1 MDMTKFDALARG
13 LGSGLNR
20 RSALRGLAA
29 GALSVTVGGSAL
41 DADARR
47 RRKTKKKKNRGGD
60 DTGSAENLANGAFC
74 QRSSQCGPANNI
86 CAVAVNASNSDK
98 TCCGATG
105 AVCGAPNGDGDDTA
119 PFCCAGYDCF
129 LNTGSSTGVCQ
140 LVPDVL

>member
-1 MDMTKFDALARG
+1 MEITKFDALARG

-20 RSALRGLAA
+20 RSALRGLVA
-29 GALSVTVGGSAL
+29 GALTVAVGGSAL
-41 DADARR
+41 DADAKRR
-47 RRKTKKKKNRGGD
+47 RRKNKKKKVRGG
-60 DTGSAENLANGAFC
+60 GGAETLPNGAFC
-74 QRSSQCGPANNI
+74 QSSSQCGSANNI

-105 AVCGAPNGDGDDTA
+105 AVCGAPNADGDDTA

-140 LVPDVL
+140 LVADDL